1 MNLKISKKIVQK
13 ILNTKILLAIILFL
27 SWENFFNKALKA
39 DSFPEHLLN
48 KTEGAYG
55 PIPGAYPAF
64 SLDIDTNIT
73 IANLHRKDSYIAKQ
87 VGGLANNPLSAF
99 PTGQYAK
106 MKNMTAGYIIYLPG
120 TKYKGGKYDL
130 EYSFYAF
137 TEGKEFYRSQGL
149 QRITLDCKSN
159 KYFTRSND
167 FGGMREVQYGEKLD
181 IENESTFGKWITQIC
196 NGESE
201 IFKKVRRGNLKFNF

>member
-1 MNLKISKKIVQK
+1 MFLNNSKKILERIFNK
-13 ILNTKILLAIILFL
+13 KFLLAIIFVISSGNFL
-27 SWENFFNKALKA
+27 NKDLRA
-39 DSFPEHLLN
+39 DSIPEHLIK
-48 KTEGAYG
+48 KTDGQYG
-55 PIPGAYPAF
+55 PIPGACPAF
-64 SLDIDTNIT
+64 SIDIDINIT
-73 IANLHRKDSYIAKQ
+73 IANLHRRDSYIAKQ

-99 PTGQYAK
+99 PTGKYAK

-137 TEGKEFYRSQGL
+137 TEGEEFYKSQGL

-159 KYFTRSND
+159 KYYTRSND
-167 FGGMREVQYGEKLD
+167 FGGMREVEYGEQLD
-181 IENESTFGKWITQIC
+181 IENESTFGKWVSQIC

-201 IFKKVRRGNLKFNF
+201 IFKKIRRGTLKLN